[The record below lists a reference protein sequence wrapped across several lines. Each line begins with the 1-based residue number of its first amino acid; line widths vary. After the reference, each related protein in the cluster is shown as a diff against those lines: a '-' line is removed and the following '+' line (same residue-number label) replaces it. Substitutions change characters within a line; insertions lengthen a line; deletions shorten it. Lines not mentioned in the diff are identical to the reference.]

1 VRFLGFTPK
10 LRLAPLWPAL
20 AALLAASALL
30 WVLLPGLL
38 EKSAAVQL
46 EDTLDL
52 LGPVVL
58 ARIESG
64 GADLQGWVRG
74 LAGGEAAGAAAD
86 GAATADNAAGTEDVE
101 ARGLRLTLIAADGT
115 VLADSARTALGV
127 RQMENHATRPEV
139 QAALGSGHGW
149 SVRKSATIG
158 RTYVYAARTLTAS
171 GGRLFVLRLA
181 QPLAQLETLKG
192 SLAAALLLAVLAAGL
207 AGLVLSLWLDR
218 RLFRPLAELIAGASA
233 LGRGRYDHRVAVPD
247 ADELADLAVA
257 LNRLGTTVEEQ
268 LAALRH
274 ERDRLQAILAGM
286 SEGVLVVDGGGR
298 AILANPAFCQ
308 LFGLSGEVAGRPVLE
323 LVRAPELDRL
333 VEATLRRGEPQ
344 EAQIEIGSPER
355 HTLQLAS
362 TVLADLGGAGGGRG
376 GAGAVVV
383 ARDTTELTRLMEM
396 RRDFVANVSHELK
409 TPLAAIRGYAE
420 TLRDG
425 ALGEPATASRFTE
438 RILRQCR
445 RLQALLDDLLTL
457 SRLESLERLD
467 GASPHEPVD
476 LDSLVR
482 RAVDLMSSAAEEKQI
497 RLALA
502 EPGSPLVALP
512 GDAEGLERLVVNLL
526 DNAIKYNQPG
536 GEVVVR
542 LAQADGEALLE
553 VSDTGIGIP
562 QEALP
567 RIFERF
573 YRVDKGRSREE
584 GGTGLGL
591 AIVKHVAQAHGGQ
604 IEVESRLGKGSTFRV
619 HLPLGR
625 AEG

>member
-1 VRFLGFTPK
+1 VGFLGFTPK

-20 AALLAASALL
+20 AALLAAAALL

-64 GADLQGWVRG
+64 GPDLQGWVRA
-74 LAGGEAAGAAAD
+74 LAAPDANSVAGAD
-86 GAATADNAAGTEDVE
+86 EPE

-127 RQMENHATRPEV
+127 RKMENHATRPEV
-139 QAALGSGHGW
+139 QAALSSGHGW

-192 SLAAALLLAVLAAGL
+192 SLAAALLLAVLAAGV
-207 AGLVLSLWLDR
+207 AVLVLSLWLDR

-233 LGRGRYDHRVAVPD
+233 LASGRYDHRVALPD
-247 ADELADLAVA
+247 ADELAELAVA
-257 LNRLGTTVEEQ
+257 LNRLGTTVQEQ
-268 LAALRH
+268 FAALRH
-274 ERDRLQAILAGM
+274 ERDRLKAILAGM

-298 AILANPAFCQ
+298 AVLANPAFCR
-308 LFGLSGEVAGRPVLE
+308 LFDLSGEAGEVAGRPVLE
-323 LVRAPELDRL
+323 LVRVPELDRL

-362 TVLADLGGAGGGRG
+362 TVLADLGGAGGTGSAGRA

-457 SRLESLERLD
+457 SRLESLERTP
-467 GASPHEPVD
+467 PHEPVD
-476 LDSLVR
+476 LDAIVR
-482 RAVDLMSSAAEEKQI
+482 RAVDLMSSAAEEKQV

-502 EPGSPLVALP
+502 EPGPPVPFPPLP

-542 LAQADGEALLE
+542 LAQQDGEALLE

-562 QEALP
+562 PEALP

-604 IEVESRLGKGSTFRV
+604 IEVESRLGQGSTFRV
-619 HLPLGR
+619 HLPIGGV
-625 AEG
+625 EG